1 MGIIINDNEF
11 TLDEI
16 IYMLDLTNKIPLS
29 KEDISLE
36 NIQSKIPNESI
47 ARNIHDFLTD
57 EYEVDTE
64 KVYFK
69 VVELDDSDATNTM
82 RNSYLPNLG
91 DGKQRII
98 DENTFTFAKNE
109 RTVQEHYTV
118 PFRQG
123 KTNPTYIN
131 TIEQILTIDSENRRI
146 LPSTKCI
153 NIVLNDGK
161 TIKVLEDD
169 YDSNVKFIDTSTDY
183 TMWLNEPIKD
193 VIEITLTDVNV
204 PIYSYQKYSSDYG
217 TNSFWISY
225 DTGEK
230 DASNNVIY
238 TDASLCQIPNGNYT
252 NDELIN
258 QLNGLPTSHDISFSI
273 INNKTVIVNR
283 DISDVKIEWYKFQDV
298 AECGKE
304 VVSNGAK
311 INYNLGKLL
320 GFTNYIIYV
329 GHDSPNQITSPTNL
343 YNCADYVYVTIDDFN
358 NNKPT
363 PIVISTNDKRDRNF
377 SLSSKFITS
386 TMNKDIIS
394 CSNYDQIVKGDP
406 QKNNRRCSNT
416 TLNYAHVNV
425 LTNAEKQS
433 SQSNSIGRRSNDADR
448 YSVANINDYMAKI
461 PFTNNDLINR
471 NDLVYT
477 ANSIQNTKRTY
488 FGPITLRK
496 LRVQLLNKYGLP
508 VNLNG
513 SDWDLTLK
521 IKRIYQY

>member
-16 IYMLDLTNKIPLS
+16 IYMLDLTNNIPLS

-69 VVELDDSDATNTM
+69 VVELDDSDATNTL
-82 RNSYLPNLG
+82 RNNYLPSLG

-193 VIEITLTDVNV
+193 VIEITLTDANV
-204 PIYSYQKYSSDYG
+204 PIYSYQKYSQ
-217 TNSFWISY
+217 
-225 DTGEK
+225 
-230 DASNNVIY
+230 A
-238 TDASLCQIPNGNYT
+238 
-252 NDELIN
+252 
-258 QLNGLPTSHDISFSI
+258 
-273 INNKTVIVNR
+273 
-283 DISDVKIEWYKFQDV
+283 
-298 AECGKE
+298 
-304 VVSNGAK
+304 
-311 INYNLGKLL
+311 
-320 GFTNYIIYV
+320 
-329 GHDSPNQITSPTNL
+329 
-343 YNCADYVYVTIDDFN
+343 NC
-358 NNKPT
+358 
-363 PIVISTNDKRDRNF
+363 
-377 SLSSKFITS
+377 L
-386 TMNKDIIS
+386 
-394 CSNYDQIVKGDP
+394 
-406 QKNNRRCSNT
+406 
-416 TLNYAHVNV
+416 
-425 LTNAEKQS
+425 
-433 SQSNSIGRRSNDADR
+433 
-448 YSVANINDYMAKI
+448 
-461 PFTNNDLINR
+461 
-471 NDLVYT
+471 
-477 ANSIQNTKRTY
+477 
-488 FGPITLRK
+488 
-496 LRVQLLNKYGLP
+496 
-508 VNLNG
+508 
-513 SDWDLTLK
+513 
-521 IKRIYQY
+521 